1 MVIKMN
7 EFGAILEK
15 FNPKDEQALLDLI
28 TYCEEERVTADEG
41 IPTII
46 GLDDLTNTGDT
57 KYTPAPA
64 DRDMGLV
71 LAAGALVMTDLYTRC
86 REPNPHYPPI
96 ARAMSPLTE
105 QCFRAE
111 YNADDSD
118 FTVHPYR
125 EVVKDF
131 VK

>member
-1 MVIKMN
+1 MN
-7 EFGAILEK
+7 EFETILNK
-15 FNPKDEQALLDLI
+15 FNPEDEQALLDLI
-28 TYCEEERVTADEG
+28 DYCDKRVTADEG

-46 GLDDLTNTGDT
+46 GLDDLTNTEDA
-57 KYTPAPA
+57 KYTPAA
-64 DRDMGLV
+64 DDRDIGLV

-86 REPNPHYPPI
+86 KEPDPHYPPI

-111 YNADDSD
+111 YNEDGE
-118 FTVHPYR
+118 FEVHHYR
-125 EVVKDF
+125 EVVSDF